1 MNTMNMTID
10 FFKYHKFLCLL
21 VSLML
26 LLLALSACTPQLAT
40 RGNLV
45 SDDLLHEIKPGIDT
59 RDDVAGKIGSPTTI
73 APFDENTWY
82 YMGQRTEKKG
92 ILDPALT
99 KERVVIVRF
108 TPEGVVD
115 RVAERQGGREEIPIV
130 QRTTPTSG
138 NDFTFI
144 QQMLGNLGKF
154 NSQPESAART
164 AGGL

>member
-1 MNTMNMTID
+1 MNTIK
-10 FFKYHKFLCLL
+10 KYSKNKFLCLF
-21 VSLML
+21 VSLTL
-26 LLLALSACTPQLAT
+26 LVFALPACTPQVAT

-45 SDDLLHEIKPGIDT
+45 SDDSLHEIKPGIDT
-59 RDDVAGKIGSPTTI
+59 RDDVVGKIGSPTTI

-92 ILDPALT
+92 ILDPELT